1 MTVEILGPDA
11 TSEHVNAER
20 LKAALLTSAP
30 ELNHPDIRL
39 AIVPQVFAKN
49 REIDCVLV
57 FEDTRPLESMFCT
70 SQGVPVQSFVACVE
84 VKNQSPDTVRFHGT
98 HLEVQ
103 YDGAWR
109 DATAQADA
117 QVWALKDFQQFAYM
131 GTARRNKTYV
141 QSVIWLPRV
150 PSGAL
155 DGAAPSGRTGI
166 FCADLNWQR
175 LIDGF
180 DVNNA
185 QGKVQ
190 TLVPSGR
197 DGQYHSYD
205 SLVRALTAKVDP
217 TRLDLRRVNALTQ
230 KRFDADKQAYI
241 RKLGSGLLMFRGRA
255 GTGKTFALIQMAIH
269 LARQGKRTRI
279 VTYNHGL
286 ISEMARNMTIIHDR
300 HKDIYPVPEVET
312 RWMLMQ
318 ELFRLAFG
326 PNAEA
331 RAAKLFNLEE
341 REALYLRALGRPQ
354 TFLQE
359 IVPQNGNPALVQESS
374 DETGQQ
380 QTWRDICEYRKDF
393 SVPYDFLLVDEGQ
406 DWSTE
411 HRDLMYDVFGP
422 GRVIVADGVDQFVDR
437 TRCDW
442 DRSDIAKNR
451 VVPLQTSRRTKAA
464 TCDTIND
471 IAREF
476 DVPDWDVEPDQTLT
490 GGRVTVLVEPQPRRA
505 IELALSILAED
516 LDTQPEMRPVDALV
530 CLPQTAATPSTN
542 YCNLFEAVQ
551 NENRADYWPG
561 YDWKTRQNREYPSR
575 QTSLRAV
582 LYESCRGMEGWTTL
596 CMGLDLFYEHV
607 MAKPDIDI
615 ETFREK
621 LTSDLFF
628 SHTKFEEKLASEQRA
643 YALNWLMIALTRSMD
658 HLIIHLTDADSALGQ
673 VLQSIDRDKISWRS
687 FNQDAS
693 RPVHQALSDRRYV

>member
-11 TSEHVNAER
+11 TSEHPNAEH
-20 LKAALLTSAP
+20 LKTVLITSAP
-30 ELNHPDIRL
+30 ELAYPGIRL

-49 REIDCVLV
+49 REIDCVLI
-57 FEDTRPLESMFCT
+57 FEDTRPPESMFCT
-70 SQGVPVQSFVACVE
+70 SQGVPIRSFVACVE
-84 VKNQSPDTVRFHGT
+84 VKNHSPDAVRFHGT

-103 YDGAWR
+103 YDGAWH
-109 DATAQADA
+109 DVTAQAVA

-131 GTARRNKTYV
+131 GKTRRNKTYV

-150 PSGAL
+150 PPGAL
-155 DGAAPSGRTGI
+155 DGAPPNGRTGI
-166 FCADLNWQR
+166 FFADLEWQQ
-175 LIDGF
+175 LIDRF
-180 DVNNA
+180 EVNSA

-190 TLVPSGR
+190 TLVPSVR
-197 DGQYHSYD
+197 DSQYHSYD
-205 SLVRALTAKVDP
+205 SLVKALTAKVDP

-286 ISEMARNMTIIHDR
+286 ISEMARTMTIIYDR
-300 HKDIYPVPEVET
+300 HKDISPVPAVET

-318 ELFRLAFG
+318 ELFSLAFG
-326 PNAEA
+326 PNAET
-331 RAAKLFNLEE
+331 RAAKLFNLNE
-341 REALYLRALGRPQ
+341 REALYLRALGHPQ
-354 TFLQE
+354 KFLQE
-359 IVPQNGNPALVQESS
+359 IIPQPANRTLVQETSG
-374 DETGQQ
+374 EPGQQ
-380 QTWRDICEYRKDF
+380 ETWRDVCEYRKDF
-393 SVPYDFLLVDEGQ
+393 SIPYDFLLVDEGQ

-411 HRDLMYDVFGP
+411 HRDLMYEVFGP
-422 GRVIVADGVDQFVDR
+422 GQVIVADGVDQFVDR

-442 DRSDIAKNR
+442 DSGDIAKNR
-451 VVPLQTSRRTKAA
+451 VVPLRTSRRTKAA

-471 IAREF
+471 VARELK
-476 DVPDWDVEPDQTLT
+476 VPDWDVEPDQTLT

-516 LDTQPEMRPVDALV
+516 LATQPEMQPVDALV
-530 CLPQTAATPSTN
+530 CVPQSAATPGTN

-551 NENRADYWPG
+551 GGNRADYWRG
-561 YDWKTRQNREYPSR
+561 YDWETRQNREYPSR

-582 LYESCRGMEGWTTL
+582 LYESCRGMEGWSTL
-596 CMGLDLFYEHV
+596 CMGLDLFYDHV
-607 MAKPDIDI
+607 ISNPDIDI
-615 ETFREK
+615 EAFREK
-621 LTSDLFF
+621 LEGDLFF
-628 SHTKFEEKLASEQRA
+628 SQAKFEEKLASEQRA
-643 YALNWLMIALTRSMD
+643 YALNWLMIPLTRSMD
-658 HLIIHLTDADSALGQ
+658 HLIIHLTDVDSALGQ

-687 FNQDAS
+687 LSHNPSQ
-693 RPVHQALSDRRYV
+693 PVHQAL